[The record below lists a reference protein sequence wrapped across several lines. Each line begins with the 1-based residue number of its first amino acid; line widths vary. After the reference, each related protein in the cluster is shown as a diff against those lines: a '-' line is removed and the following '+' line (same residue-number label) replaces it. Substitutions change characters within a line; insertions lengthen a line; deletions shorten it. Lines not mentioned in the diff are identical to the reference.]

1 MTTNVKLMVVL
12 SRLNYV
18 FMSRLGKNLESLNLP
33 TSHYLI
39 LAHLDEAG
47 RDKVQKL
54 CEAAVITSGTVT
66 HAVNKLRRH
75 GLVVKK
81 QDEDDRRVFW
91 VQITDKGREV
101 YKRADAQHMT
111 YLGELL
117 SEFSERE
124 KQDFI
129 RQIKHFGKTIA
140 GSQSERDGSA
150 V

>member
-18 FMSRLGKNLESLNLP
+18 FMSRLGKNLESLNMP

-39 LAHLDEAG
+39 LAHLNDAG

-66 HAVNKLRRH
+66 HAVSKLKRH
-75 GLVVKK
+75 GYVVKK

-91 VQITDKGREV
+91 VQITQKGREAYQRV
-101 YKRADAQHMT
+101 DDKHMA
-111 YLGELL
+111 YLKELL
-117 SEFSERE
+117 GGFSEKE

-140 GSQSERDGSA
+140 AEHGERDGSA
-150 V
+150 I